1 MMKLGTLFDS
11 PLPARI
17 LATCTPAVFDSIRY
31 FRTKMNGRI
40 LNSSPSF
47 I

>member
-1 MMKLGTLFDS
+1 MNLATLFDS
-11 PLPARI
+11 PLPALT

-40 LNSSPSF
+40 LNSSPRF